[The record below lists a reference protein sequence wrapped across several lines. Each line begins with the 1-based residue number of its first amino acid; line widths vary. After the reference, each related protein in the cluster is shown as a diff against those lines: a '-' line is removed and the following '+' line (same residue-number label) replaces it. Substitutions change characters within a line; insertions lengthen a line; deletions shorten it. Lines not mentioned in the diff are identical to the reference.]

1 MGKPLIRATT
11 DADGGVCWEACV
23 GGVCLQDRSRQRLAK
38 RLAAAA
44 AQPQPPEPEPSSSA
58 PGS

>member
-1 MGKPLIRATT
+1 MEPQIRATV

-23 GGVCLQDRSRQRLAK
+23 GGVCLQERSRQRLAE

-44 AQPQPPEPEPSSSA
+44 VLPQPPEPESLA
-58 PGS
+58 PASGS